1 LEFKP
6 TKVTVVAKVFSV
18 TPIEMPFEF
27 PSTFQSTTAAGA
39 PKSDKTLAIYRTH
52 INRLSAETGITTIE
66 GVVANPLA
74 TLAAIHNLTPR
85 KEGETD
91 NSRNTRLRV
100 YFSALFTYLPAEY
113 IAASNPFYEV
123 FQTLKN

>member
-1 LEFKP
+1 
-6 TKVTVVAKVFSV
+6 
-18 TPIEMPFEF
+18 MPFEF
-27 PSTFQSTTAAGA
+27 PSKFQSKSVSGA
-39 PKSDKTLAIYRTH
+39 PKSARTLGIYRTH
-52 INRLSAETGITTIE
+52 INRLSGVTGITTIE
-66 GVVANPLA
+66 GIVANPLA
-74 TLAAIHNLTPR
+74 TLAAIQTLTPR